1 MIPHKHFLTN
11 LIRIRIDRRMT
22 KRETAAQCRINYVEY
37 DRIEQGKCN
46 ISVGVLYALS
56 DGLGVNFFE
65 IMGIDMYQI
74 PKFSCYESRFVTED
88 MEEIRTYGIEV
99 CCQTAMTR
107 SECDTFIFHYS
118 DLTTEKDEL
127 ESLVDRMNQG
137 QLQLVHVEDVIEDFL
152 AEL

>member
-1 MIPHKHFLTN
+1 
-11 LIRIRIDRRMT
+11 
-22 KRETAAQCRINYVEY
+22 
-37 DRIEQGKCN
+37 
-46 ISVGVLYALS
+46 
-56 DGLGVNFFE
+56 
-65 IMGIDMYQI
+65 
-74 PKFSCYESRFVTED
+74 
-88 MEEIRTYGIEV
+88 
-99 CCQTAMTR
+99 MTR